1 MTEMPFPRRPFPAH
15 LDGPERLVAIGFR
28 CWMAG
33 YQTGDIACW
42 EHAWNIFASELGPAP
57 ARAALT
63 DLSCWVRKIH
73 ATSGRSI
80 ETYPAA
86 CRGFCRDEC
95 VAVAMVA
102 ASQHHVCPALRAC
115 TFALLGGSQI
125 EEVVSETDVLAATL
139 ATLDQVLSPA
149 TVHLATDGTPSPS
162 ARRH

>member
-1 MTEMPFPRRPFPAH
+1 MTVMPFARRPFPAH

-42 EHAWNIFASELGPAP
+42 EHAWNIYASELGPAP

-73 ATSGRSI
+73 ATSGRPI

-115 TFALLGGSQI
+115 TFALLGGTHI
-125 EEVVSETDVLAATL
+125 DEVVSETDALAATL
-139 ATLDQVLSPA
+139 ATLDQCLSPRTIA
-149 TVHLATDGTPSPS
+149 LATDCVPAPSN
-162 ARRH
+162 ARH